1 MKVAVFSTKSY
12 DRTFLEAANA
22 NHAHELIFFEPNLNY
37 ETSVLAA
44 DFPCVCVFVRIKGR
58 GFLAPTCHVNDQLDA
73 KTLTKLKSQGTKLI
87 ALRSAGFN
95 NVDIPKAEELRLTV
109 VRVPAYSPYAVAE
122 HTIGLILALNRK
134 LHRAYGRVREG
145 NFSLDGLLGFDLHS
159 KTVGIIGTGKI
170 GAITAQI
177 LHGFGCQLLAFD
189 KSPQQNCQALGVKYV
204 SLPEL
209 FATSDI
215 ITLHCPLTPETHH
228 LIDAE
233 AVLQMKTGVMLINT
247 SRGGLIDTKTV
258 IKGLKSGRIGYL
270 GLDVYEQEEDLFFE
284 DYSNTVIQDDLFQR
298 LLTFPNVL
306 ITGHQAFFTVDALR
320 SIAETTLGNISEFE
334 QGFPCVNQV
343 KAEGTRKK

>member
-22 NHAHELIFFEPNLNY
+22 NHAHELFFFEPNLNY

-44 DFPCVCVFVRIKGR
+44 GFPCVCVF
-58 GFLAPTCHVNDQLDA
+58 VNDQLDA
-73 KTLTKLKSQGTKLI
+73 KTLTKLESQGTKLI

-95 NVDIPKAEELRLTV
+95 NVDILKAAQLGLTV

-145 NFSLDGLLGFDLHS
+145 NFSLDGLLGFDLYG

-177 LHGFGCQLLAFD
+177 LHGFGCGLLAYD
-189 KSPQQNCQALGVKYV
+189 KSPQQDCQALGVKYV

-215 ITLHCPLTPETHH
+215 ISLHCPLTPETHH

-247 SRGGLIDTKTV
+247 SRGGLIDTKAV
-258 IKGLKSGRIGYL
+258 IKGLKSGKIGYL

-306 ITGHQAFFTVDALR
+306 ITGHQAFFTVEALR

-334 QGFPCVNQV
+334 QGKPCVNQV